1 VLSGAFAPGPL
12 GHGGVLSVV
21 VFALVWV
28 PRTHVPPVSLLVSLG
43 FDGLAPSPCR
53 ALGREISQWWWCHPF
68 RKWFHYRHLPSG
80 LGMNR
85 AIGWVS
91 PALAGALC
99 QLRGGDDMDFCQL
112 AYNLST
118 PSVEGG
124 GSAFRGMAIAVSVC
138 PPPPCDW
145 RREPLPLPDLGWRRG
160 PASGSSLPRAWVH
173 ATAALCGCATMVV
186 YLPLILLHHCAA
198 LCSALAC

>member
-43 FDGLAPSPCR
+43 FDELAPSPCR

-68 RKWFHYRHLPSG
+68 RKWFHCRHLPSG

-124 GSAFRGMAIAVSVC
+124 GSAFRSMAIAVSVC
-138 PPPPCDW
+138 PP
-145 RREPLPLPDLGWRRG
+145 LAIGG
-160 PASGSSLPRAWVH
+160 GSHSL
-173 ATAALCGCATMVV
+173 C
-186 YLPLILLHHCAA
+186 LILGGGEVQHQDPLCLEHGFMPRRLCAA
-198 LCSALAC
+198 VPRWSFTCR